1 MCRSAMGREWP
12 KPFQTEVAAS
22 AKGFLVW
29 SGNCKGQEDY
39 GDRRTGEVRWE
50 GDFNN
55 R

>member
-12 KPFQTEVAAS
+12 KAFQTEVAAC

-29 SGNCKGQEDY
+29 SGNFKGQEDY

-50 GDFNN
+50 SDFNH